1 MNKKWLTLGLLIII
15 ASVLLTSCDKR
26 MMFAGSSTKN
36 KISASYK
43 LFTGTEEKKVK
54 LKSGETLSMD
64 YSSKVEKGELSMKL
78 YGPDNEVLKEL
89 GTNASGTEKVE
100 ADKDGKYRIEV
111 KGQDTKG
118 SFEVA
123 FKVE

>member
-1 MNKKWLTLGLLIII
+1 MNKKWIKLGVLIIM

-26 MMFAGSSTKN
+26 MMFVGSSTKS
-36 KISASYK
+36 KLSASYK

-64 YSSKVEKGELSMKL
+64 YNSKVEKGELSMKL

-89 GTNASGTEKVE
+89 GTNESGTEKVE
-100 ADKDGKYRIEV
+100 ADQDGKYRIEV
-111 KGQDTKG
+111 KGEDTKG
-118 SFEVA
+118 SFEVT

>member
-1 MNKKWLTLGLLIII
+1 MNKKWITLGILTIMATL
-15 ASVLLTSCDKR
+15 LLTSCDKR
-26 MMFAGSSTKN
+26 MMFVGSSTKS
-36 KISASYK
+36 KLSASYK

-64 YSSKVEKGELSMKL
+64 YNSKVEKGELSMKL

-89 GTNASGTEKVE
+89 GTNESGTEKIE
-100 ADKDGKYRIEV
+100 ADQEGKYRIEV
-111 KGQDTKG
+111 KGEDTKG

>member
-1 MNKKWLTLGLLIII
+1 MNKKWITLGILI
-15 ASVLLTSCDKR
+15 AMVPLLLTACDKR
-26 MMFAGSSTKN
+26 MMFAGSSTKS
-36 KISASYK
+36 KLSASYK

-54 LKSGETLSMD
+54 LKRGETLSMD
-64 YSSKVEKGELSMKL
+64 YNSKVEKGELSMKL

-89 GTNASGTEKVE
+89 GTNESGTEKVE

-111 KGQDTKG
+111 KGDDTKG
-118 SFEVA
+118 SFEVT